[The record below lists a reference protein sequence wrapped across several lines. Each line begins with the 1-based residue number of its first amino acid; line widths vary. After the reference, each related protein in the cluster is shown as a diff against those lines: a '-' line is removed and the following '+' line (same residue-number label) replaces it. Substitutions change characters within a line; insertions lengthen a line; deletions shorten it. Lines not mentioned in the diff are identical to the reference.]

1 METTQVY
8 QKKLE
13 VKSGSFVEL
22 QNICGEMNANLIE
35 IESLLGVSI
44 ENKGNVFYLK
54 GDPKSIEQA
63 IDLLKKLLNFSK
75 SGNYIQPED
84 LQNMF
89 KIEQP
94 LDKQVVMRFAKGKEV
109 KARSLNQNKYLEN
122 IKKHDIVFGIGD
134 AGSGKTFL
142 AVAMGLFMLQQDLV
156 KKLVLVRPV
165 IEAGEQLGFLPGD
178 LSQKIEPY
186 LRPIYDAIED
196 LVGNEALEKMM
207 QKKIIEIAPL
217 AYMRG
222 RTLSNSYVILDE
234 AQNCTNIQMKMF
246 LTRLGL
252 NSTMV
257 ITGDLTQIDLPNS
270 KTCGLKHA
278 VKLLDNINGISFNYF
293 NEKDIVR
300 HKLISKIISA
310 YQDESN

>member
-54 GDPKSIEQA
+54 GDPKSIDQA

-94 LDKQVVMRFAKGKEV
+94 LDQQVVMRFAKGKEV

-196 LVGNEALEKMM
+196 LVGNEVLEKMM